1 MFYCNTHFILKNSKY
16 YDFHPNK
23 NIRIIKLRNLESGT
37 EKDLILLLLTAKNN
51 KNHHNHYNQQR

>member
-51 KNHHNHYNQQR
+51 KN